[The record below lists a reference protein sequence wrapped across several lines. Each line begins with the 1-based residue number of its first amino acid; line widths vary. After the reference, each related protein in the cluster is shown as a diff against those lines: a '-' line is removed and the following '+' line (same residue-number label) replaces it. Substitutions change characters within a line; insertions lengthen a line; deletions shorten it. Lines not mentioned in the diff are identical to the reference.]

1 LLLKV
6 VPEKTFLKSKK
17 PKKNLY
23 LDWVCPKVPYK
34 NILPH
39 AKEKLDQNTQKVD
52 KKIERKAFQN

>member
-23 LDWVCPKVPYK
+23 LDWVCPKVPYQ
-34 NILPH
+34 NIH
-39 AKEKLDQNTQKVD
+39 AKVKLDQNTQKVD